1 MAISR
6 NTPLAVFN
14 GIEQFLNDPSIKTK
28 DESSRVRMKY
38 VFSAPDR
45 MALASQIHEN
55 FDKARLDYSTKKMPG
70 SSFPATV
77 VPFQNQG
84 KVKSA
89 VIQYKPL
96 GGKKADAK
104 TTLMQEKASTYVFE
118 RVLKDNKTWPSVE
131 KMMED
136 DITMNGI
143 KDVYPSVDYEWL
155 EVFHKQ
161 HQKMFSLYSS
171 AQFDVF
177 DHSGTGSF
185 MDYIS
190 QLVNQK
196 FGVTK
201 KDNWDPADMWIIKG
215 SVASVTKVMEDNVS
229 GSKATQTIEE
239 LNSIMREMFKK
250 KIVVGVSLK
259 KVSGSQAKW
268 EEFNVKELTLE
279 ERDDYNFPDVESK
292 IRLDANMSQDTV
304 VKLTKSGGQGY
315 KFQIKA
321 NDSRS
326 FSNLKWEATQIGA
339 GAARGGKAQVDQVVQ
354 LLKDNGQDFDKSNR
368 NYPQNI
374 EDFRK
379 KQREYVQMFDRV
391 KSKAETEISTS
402 EEFIANIENKFLTE
416 PHVANSKLMQLAFLD
431 AVYKIAPKKG
441 RLEVWTDMV
450 FLAIKK
456 GNKFGPFGK
465 LY

>member
-1 MAISR
+1 MAISK

-14 GIEQFLNDPSIKTK
+14 GIKQFLNDPSIKTK
-28 DESSRVRMKY
+28 DESSSVRMKY

-45 MALASQIHEN
+45 MALAAQIHEN
-55 FDKARLDYSTKKMPG
+55 FDKARLDYSTTKMST

-84 KVKSA
+84 KIKSA

-96 GGKKADAK
+96 GGKKADAR

-118 RVLKDNKTWPSVE
+118 RVLKDNKTWKDVE
-131 KMMED
+131 AMRNDKVLME
-136 DITMNGI
+136 GI
-143 KDVYPSVDYEWL
+143 RDVYPSVDFEWMK
-155 EVFHKQ
+155 VFHKQ
-161 HQKMFSLYSS
+161 HKRMFSLYSS

-196 FGVTK
+196 FGITK

-215 SVASVTKVMEDNVS
+215 SVASVTKVIEDNIS

-239 LNSIMREMFKK
+239 LNTIMREMFKK

-259 KVSGSQAKW
+259 KVSGNQAQW

-279 ERDDYNFPDVESK
+279 ERDDYNFPNVDSK

-321 NDSRS
+321 NDSKS

-339 GAARGGKAQVDQVVQ
+339 GAARGGKAQVDLVVQ
-354 LLKDNGQDFDKSNR
+354 LLKDNGQDFDKSNK

-379 KQREYVQMFDRV
+379 KKREYVTMFNFV
-391 KSKAETEISTS
+391 STKADTDINTS
-402 EEFIANIENKFLTE
+402 DEFVTNIENKFLTE
-416 PHVANSKLMQLAFLD
+416 PYVANSKLMQLAFLN
-431 AVYKIAPKKG
+431 ALYKISPKKDQ
-441 RLEVWTDMV
+441 LEVWTDMV

>member
-118 RVLKDNKTWPSVE
+118 RVLKDNKTWPTVE

-136 DITMNGI
+136 DVTMNGI

-215 SVASVTKVMEDNVS
+215 SVASVTKVIEDNVS

-326 FSNLKWEATQIGA
+326 FSILKWEATQIGA

>member
-28 DESSRVRMKY
+28 DESSKVRMKY
-38 VFSAPDR
+38 VFFAPDR
-45 MALASQIHEN
+45 MALASQIHES
-55 FDKARLDYSTKKMPG
+55 FDKMRLDYSTKKMSG

-84 KVKSA
+84 RLKTA

-136 DITMNGI
+136 DVTMNGI
-143 KDVYPSVDYEWL
+143 KDVYPSVDFEWL
-155 EVFHKQ
+155 EVFWKQ
-161 HQKMFSLYSS
+161 HKKMFSLYSS
-171 AQFDVF
+171 SQFDVF

-185 MDYIS
+185 MEYIS

-196 FGVTK
+196 FGITK

-215 SVASVTKVMEDNVS
+215 SVASVVKVIEDNVA

-379 KQREYVQMFDRV
+379 KKREYVQMFDRV
-391 KSKAETEISTS
+391 KSKAETEITNSD
-402 EEFIANIENKFLTE
+402 EFVTNIENKFLTE
-416 PHVANSKLMQLAFLD
+416 PYVANSKLMQLAFLD
-431 AVYKIAPKKG
+431 AVYKITPKNG

>member
-6 NTPLAVFN
+6 NTPRDVFT
-14 GIEQFLNDPSIKTK
+14 GIEKFLKDPSIKTK
-28 DESSRVRMKY
+28 DESSKVRMKY

-45 MALASQIHEN
+45 MALAAQIHEN
-55 FDKARLDYSTKKMPG
+55 FDKMRLDYSSKKMPG
-70 SSFPATV
+70 SSFPSTI

-84 KVKSA
+84 KLKSA
-89 VIQYKPL
+89 LIQYKPL

-136 DITMNGI
+136 DVTMNGI
-143 KDVYPSVDYEWL
+143 KDVYPSVDFEWM

-161 HQKMFSLYSS
+161 HVKMFSLYSS

-196 FGVTK
+196 FGITK

-215 SVASVTKVMEDNVS
+215 SVASVTKVIEDNIA

-239 LNSIMREMFKK
+239 LNTIMREMYKK
-250 KIVVGVSLK
+250 NIIVGVSLK
-259 KVSGSQAKW
+259 KISGSQAKW

-279 ERDDYNFPDVESK
+279 ERDDYNFPNVETK

-321 NDSRS
+321 NDSKS

-339 GAARGGKAQVDQVVQ
+339 GAARGGKAQVDLVVQ
-354 LLKDNGQDFDKSNR
+354 LLKDAGQDFNKSNR
-368 NYPQNI
+368 DYPQSI
-374 EDFRK
+374 DDFRK
-379 KQREYVQMFDRV
+379 KKREYITMFNFV
-391 KSKAETEISTS
+391 STKADTDINTS
-402 EEFIANIENKFLTE
+402 DEFVANMENKFLTE
-416 PHVANSKLMQLAFLD
+416 PYVANSKLMQLSFLN
-431 AVYKIAPKKG
+431 ALYKINPKKDQ
-441 RLEVWTDMV
+441 LEVWTDMV

>member
-1 MAISR
+1 
-6 NTPLAVFN
+6 
-14 GIEQFLNDPSIKTK
+14 
-28 DESSRVRMKY
+28 
-38 VFSAPDR
+38 
-45 MALASQIHEN
+45 
-55 FDKARLDYSTKKMPG
+55 
-70 SSFPATV
+70 
-77 VPFQNQG
+77 
-84 KVKSA
+84 
-89 VIQYKPL
+89 
-96 GGKKADAK
+96 
-104 TTLMQEKASTYVFE
+104 MQEKASTYVFE
-118 RVLKDNKTWPSVE
+118 RVLKDNKTWPTVE

-136 DITMNGI
+136 DVTMNGI

-215 SVASVTKVMEDNVS
+215 SVASVTKVIEDNVS

-402 EEFIANIENKFLTE
+402 EEFIANLEN
-416 PHVANSKLMQLAFLD
+416 
-431 AVYKIAPKKG
+431 
-441 RLEVWTDMV
+441 
-450 FLAIKK
+450 
-456 GNKFGPFGK
+456 
-465 LY
+465 

>member
-28 DESSRVRMKY
+28 DESSKVRMKY

-55 FDKARLDYSTKKMPG
+55 FDKAKLDYSTKVMPG
-70 SSFPATV
+70 SSFPSTV

-89 VIQYKPL
+89 LIQYKPL

-118 RVLKDNKTWPSVE
+118 RVLKDNKTWKDVQA
-131 KMMED
+131 MMD
-136 DITMNGI
+136 DDVTMKGI
-143 KDVYPSVDYEWL
+143 KDVYPSVDFEWL

-161 HQKMFSLYSS
+161 HVKMFSLYSS

-196 FGVTK
+196 FGITK

-215 SVASVTKVMEDNVS
+215 SVATVTKVINDNIS

-239 LNSIMREMFKK
+239 LNTIMREMFTK

-259 KVSGSQAKW
+259 KVSGSQAQW

-279 ERDDYNFPDVESK
+279 ERDDYNFPNVESK

-321 NDSRS
+321 NDSKS

-339 GAARGGKAQVDQVVQ
+339 GAARGGKAQVDLVVQ
-354 LLKDNGQDFDKSNR
+354 LLKDAGQDFDKSNR

-374 EDFRK
+374 DDFKK
-379 KQREYVQMFDRV
+379 KQREYITMFNFV
-391 KSKAETEISTS
+391 STKADTDINTS
-402 EEFIANIENKFLTE
+402 DEFVANIENKFLTE
-416 PHVANSKLMQLAFLD
+416 PYVANSKLMQLAFLN
-431 AVYKIAPKKG
+431 ALYKISPKKDQ
-441 RLEVWTDMV
+441 LEVWTDMV